1 MSAAADARVALRIR
15 SGLEAVDLGFAM
27 ARAWWRPLAAS
38 WAVLVLPLGV
48 GIVVLLRD
56 HPAWSLTMLWW
67 LRPAF
72 ARVPL
77 HVLGQAL
84 FGRAASVADTAR
96 ALPQLLRSGLG
107 TSLVA
112 HRLLPSRT
120 YYQPVLQLE
129 GLRGRARRER
139 CEALGRRDSG
149 AATALVLTI
158 AHLNG
163 ALISGL
169 LLLVSLLT
177 PREVQWNVFGLL
189 LGDATIPTVL
199 PALYLVGI
207 SVFEPLFVAGGF
219 GLYVSRRVFLE
230 GWEIELAFR
239 RLAARRPGGASR
251 HSFAAATAALLLLF
265 AAANARADVKACRP
279 DDPSSASACIREV
292 RSSSDFG
299 GVQKVTRWLPK
310 QRERSKTEPL
320 RLEWLAAI
328 VEFVVRFARV
338 VLWLGLAITVA
349 VLLFSLRSGRWRREP
364 DSVPDLPRTFL
375 GLDLDPA
382 SLPPD
387 VVAAARACWQ
397 RGERITALS
406 LLYRGALVRLCER
419 GALEIPESATEHE
432 CLHMVRRSQ
441 SSDAADAFD
450 ALTGSWVRTR
460 YAHEP
465 PGDAQ
470 FESLCASFAALEAHR

>member
-1 MSAAADARVALRIR
+1 VSAAADARVALRIR

-48 GIVVLLRD
+48 GIIALLRD
-56 HPAWSLTMLWW
+56 HPAWSLVALWW

-84 FGRAASVADTAR
+84 FGRSASVADTAR

-107 TSLVA
+107 TSLLA
-112 HRLLPSRT
+112 HRFLPSRT
-120 YYQPVLQLE
+120 FLQPVLQLE
-129 GLRGRARRER
+129 GLRGRARSAR
-139 CEALGRRDSG
+139 CEVLARQDSG
-149 AATALVLTI
+149 AAAALSVAV

-163 ALISGL
+163 ALISGVL
-169 LLLVSLLT
+169 FLMVLLT
-177 PREVQWNVFGLL
+177 PEEVDWNAFALL
-189 LGDATIPTVL
+189 LGDAAIPTIA
-199 PALYLVGI
+199 PALYLAGI
-207 SVFEPLFVAGGF
+207 SVFEPLLVAGGF

-239 RLAARRPGGASR
+239 KLAARGADAASR
-251 HSFAAATAALLLLF
+251 RRFAAATAALVLLL
-265 AAANARADVKACRP
+265 AAAHAPAEVCVPDQPGSARA
-279 DDPSSASACIREV
+279 CISEV
-292 RSSSDFG
+292 RASPDFG

-310 QRERSKTEPL
+310 QHQVPKRDTTNF
-320 RLEWLAAI
+320 EWLAPI
-328 VEFVVRFARV
+328 IEFFVRGAQ
-338 VLWLGLAITVA
+338 VLLWGALATTLG
-349 VLLFSLRSGRWRREP
+349 VLLFSLRGARWPRERGLA
-364 DSVPDLPRTFL
+364 PDLPRTFL
-375 GLDLDPA
+375 GLDLDPR

-387 VVAAARACWQ
+387 VVAEARACWQ
-397 RGERITALS
+397 RGERIAALS
-406 LLYRGALVRLCER
+406 LLYRGALVRLSER

-432 CLHMVRRSQ
+432 CLRMVRRTQPS
-441 SSDAADAFD
+441 ATAEAFD
-450 ALTGSWVRTR
+450 SLTGSWVRTR

-470 FESLCASFAALEAHR
+470 FESLCASFAILETHP